1 MAVTSTY
8 SYSTTKTE
16 FQANSF
22 ETGDQLVPNVVGLSN
37 GGFVVA
43 YHSGTLNTGTVEVD
57 FYNAAHERIGTF
69 KTPYD
74 GAITAEDQPQVILL
88 DNGNVLVA
96 WRDASEGLRGH
107 LYSQDGTAI
116 GNEIV
121 LSVSTGDDN
130 LQLTALTGGGF
141 VAVTGTGD
149 TVYQARFNDSGV
161 NLDAGFYQVNTPLAG
176 DQNDGA
182 VASLSSGGY
191 VVTYTDTGPS
201 DQMIRARIYNADG
214 TTKVNDFI
222 IGDIG
227 DNTESSVVG
236 LGNDRFAV
244 VYKDTGW
251 TGGDTGNSGI
261 TLQIFDSNG
270 LNVTPGDYLRVNA
283 PSPVVESDPDISVL
297 ENGFIVVSWTRQL
310 SGTDHDIMAR
320 VYTPAGVAVTDEF
333 VVTASVDMDVN
344 SAVSGLLSG
353 KFVTAWQDNTSDGDG
368 GQISA
373 EVNELVRVTTGDGSD
388 NSFVGDALRD
398 DITGLDG
405 KDTLEGFGGDDVIN
419 GGDGND
425 TLYGDAGNDYLNGGS
440 DDDRILG
447 GDGNDKLVGGAGVN
461 EMVGGDGDDTYVV
474 QNAADTITEDANG
487 GANDRIETLI
497 SYTLAEGAN
506 IEVLATN
513 LYTDVLDFKLV
524 GNSDDNQIVGNWG
537 DNTIEGKGGVDKLEG
552 LKGNDIYI
560 VDNAADTV
568 IELAGDGTA
577 DRVMARVDYT
587 LGKGVDIELFTTAKA
602 SGVSAINLTGNALA
616 QEIVGNAGEN
626 TLKDGGGAGDTLR
639 GMAGNDTY
647 LVYSAATQ
655 IVEGSTQGVADK
667 VMSNVDFTLG
677 AGVYV
682 EQLATTNSNG
692 NAAIDLTGNALA
704 QDIWGNAGANV
715 LHDGG
720 AGASDVL
727 KGLEGNDTYRIYN
740 SGDIVVETA
749 SQGAL
754 DKVMATVDYTL
765 GKGVHVEQLYTNGSA
780 GVSAIDLT
788 GNEIGQEVRGNAG
801 ANRID
806 GKGGFDTLYGGSGAD
821 TFVFSSTIGAANID
835 TIADFSAAADTIEL
849 ENAIFTKLTATG
861 VLANGNFRANT
872 SGVAVDANDHI
883 VYETDTGKLFYDA
896 DGNGA
901 GAAIQFAVL
910 TGNPAITAAD
920 FVVA

>member
-1 MAVTSTY
+1 MAVTSIY

-107 LYSQDGTAI
+107 LYSQGGTTI

-121 LSVSTGDDN
+121 LSVSTGGDN
-130 LQLTALTGGGF
+130 LQLAALTGGGF

-161 NLDAGFYQVNTPLAG
+161 NLDAGFYQVNAPLAG

-191 VVTYTDTGPS
+191 VVAYTDTGPS
-201 DQMIRARIYNADG
+201 DQTIRARIYNADG

-236 LGNDRFAV
+236 LGNDRFAI

-283 PSPVVESDPDISVL
+283 PSPVVEGDPDISVL

-333 VVTASVDMDVN
+333 VVTASADMDVN

-373 EVNELVRVTTGDGSD
+373 EVNELVRVTTGDGND

-398 DITGLDG
+398 DIAGLDG

-440 DDDRILG
+440 DDDRMLG
-447 GDGNDKLVGGAGVN
+447 GDGNDKLIGGAGVN
-461 EMVGGDGDDTYVV
+461 EMVGGDGNDTYVV
-474 QNAADTITEDANG
+474 QNAADTITEEANG

-524 GNSDDNQIVGNWG
+524 GNSDDNRIVGNWG

-577 DRVMARVDYT
+577 DRVMARADYT
-587 LGKGVDIELFTTAKA
+587 LGKGVDIELFTTANA
-602 SGVSAINLTGNALA
+602 SGVTAINLTGNALA
-616 QEIVGNAGEN
+616 QEIIGNAGEN

-639 GMAGNDTY
+639 GMAGDDTY
-647 LVYSAATQ
+647 IVYSAATQ
-655 IVEGSTQGVADK
+655 IVEGSTQGADDR
-667 VMSNVDFTLG
+667 VMSNVSFSLG
-677 AGVYV
+677 ADVHV
-682 EQLATTNSNG
+682 EQLTTTNASG
-692 NAAIDLTGNALA
+692 KGAIDLTGNALS
-704 QDIWGNAGANV
+704 QEITGNAGENT
-715 LHDGG
+715 LKDGG
-720 AGASDVL
+720 GVADVL
-727 KGLEGNDTYRIYN
+727 RGMTGDDTY
-740 SGDIVVETA
+740 IVYAAGTQIIETA
-749 SQGAL
+749 AQGAD
-754 DKVMATVDYTL
+754 DKVLTNVDFVL
-765 GKGVHVEQLYTNGSA
+765 EAGVHVEHLATTSGA
-780 GVSAIDLT
+780 GKAIIDLT
-788 GNEIGQEVRGNAG
+788 GNEIAQDITGNATT
-801 ANRID
+801 NRID
-806 GKGGFDTLYGGSGAD
+806 GKGGLDILSGLGGKD
-821 TFVFSSTIGAANID
+821 TFVFSSALGATNID
-835 TIADFSAAADTIEL
+835 TVADFSAAADTIEL
-849 ENAIFTKLTATG
+849 ENAVFTKLAATG
-861 VLANGNFRANT
+861 ALANGYFRANAT
-872 SGVAVDANDHI
+872 GTAQDANDHI

-901 GAAIQFAVL
+901 GAAIQFAEL